1 MRVSALAEHVWERA
15 EAAEQPQDGCARERA
30 CAGDVSRSAS
40 LQEEQIR
47 ALVQQLFFRQE
58 FPLVRHVA
66 VVAPDSQTDTGQLC
80 LSIARV
86 LAEDESRTVGLI
98 DTCPVS
104 IALPIDSKGLPSN
117 RRVSGREV
125 APRLWAVPLES
136 WLDGTDSSPVS
147 DENLYRLRQIASEFD
162 FSLLRCPPTAWLTC
176 RVAQGCDGLV
186 LVLTANKTRRL
197 VAAQMRDQ
205 LRSAGIPVL
214 GTVLTGRRFPVP
226 PGLYRNL

>member
-1 MRVSALAEHVWERA
+1 
-15 EAAEQPQDGCARERA
+15 
-30 CAGDVSRSAS
+30 
-40 LQEEQIR
+40 
-47 ALVQQLFFRQE
+47 
-58 FPLVRHVA
+58 
-66 VVAPDSQTDTGQLC
+66 LC

-98 DTCPVS
+98 DTRPGS
-104 IALPIDSKGLPSN
+104 IALPIDTKGRPSS
-117 RRVSGREV
+117 RRASGREV

-147 DENLYRLRQIASEFD
+147 DQNLYRLRQIASEFD
-162 FSLLRCPPTAWLTC
+162 FSLLRCPPTAWLTS

-226 PGLYRNL
+226 QGLYRNL